1 MVSAL
6 APRGPDDS
14 GVNADTANRNALG
27 NARLAIIDTS
37 RAGHQPMVVPGTAIT
52 YNGELFNFKELRA
65 AFDYPWQSQS
75 DTEVILAAWQKWG
88 IDTPRRLRGMF
99 AFVIAQPEG
108 NRFFL
113 C

>member
-1 MVSAL
+1 
-6 APRGPDDS
+6 
-14 GVNADTANRNALG
+14 
-27 NARLAIIDTS
+27 ARLAIIDTS
-37 RAGHQPMVVPGTAIT
+37 RAGHQPMVVPEGGTAIT

-65 AFDYPWQSQS
+65 ALDYPWQSQS

-99 AFVIAQPEG
+99 AFVIAQSEG

-113 C
+113 CRDRLGIKPLIYARTPEGTWLVAS